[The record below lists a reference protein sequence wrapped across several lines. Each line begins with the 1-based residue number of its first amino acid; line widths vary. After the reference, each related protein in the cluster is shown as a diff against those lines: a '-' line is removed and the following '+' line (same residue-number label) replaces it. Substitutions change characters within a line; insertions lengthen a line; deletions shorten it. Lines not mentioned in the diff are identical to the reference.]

1 MRTHKRVNT
10 ISIFLSALLCALLR
24 ATGKLEGN
32 FEFSQTYMLL
42 YLCIRSALEES

>member
-1 MRTHKRVNT
+1 MRTHKIVNT
-10 ISIFLSALLCALLR
+10 ISMLLSALLCILFR

-42 YLCIRSALEES
+42 YLCIRSALEEN